1 MPVLLNRPF
10 LFTCLTIS
18 ALISL
23 SGCANTKFGQSLE
36 QSLAADPRLK
46 EEANITKS
54 IDNSPPVA
62 NTPITPPAPQ
72 LPADFPGEIPRYSN
86 AQLVETRQESSE
98 NGVTRW
104 TTTDPVNIVQ
114 SFYQKQFK
122 DNKWEIVNQN
132 SADQPINLVARQDNL
147 QVTVSI
153 KPYSTGQNS
162 PIATEF
168 TIEYDRSKI
177 ANQPSPTPTTKPT
190 VTATPTPTPTPTP
203 SEKETASPK
212 PVETQKIS
220 ADFRKYIED
229 LTKLGLFAEASGNTT
244 KSNSDRPSNII
255 LTEANKPITRREF
268 ARWLFTANNLIY
280 ANRSGYQIRPGVAN
294 SEVAF
299 QDITAKDTDFEAIQG
314 LAEAGII
321 PSPLSGDNTAVT
333 FRPDAILTRE
343 ELLVWKVPLD
353 LRKTLPNA
361 AVEAVQQTWGFQDVN
376 KINPKALRS
385 ILADFSNGDL
395 SNIRRAFGF
404 TSLFQPKR
412 SVTRSQA
419 AAAIWYF
426 GTQGD
431 GLSAQD
437 ALQTKNQPQQ
447 QSSPPP
453 TN

>member
-1 MPVLLNRPF
+1 MLLNRRF

-46 EEANITKS
+46 EEANIAKP
-54 IDNSPPVA
+54 IDNSPPVV
-62 NTPITPPAPQ
+62 NTPIASPAPQ

-86 AQLVETRQESSE
+86 AQLVEIRQESSE

-104 TTTDPVNIVQ
+104 TTIDPVNIVQ
-114 SFYQKQFK
+114 SFYQKQFQ
-122 DNKWEIVNQN
+122 DNKWEIVSQN
-132 SADQPINLVARQDNL
+132 SDDRPVNLVARQDNL

-153 KPYSTGQNS
+153 KPHSPGQNS
-162 PIATEF
+162 AIATEF

-177 ANQPSPTPTTKPT
+177 ASQPSPTPTAKTT
-190 VTATPTPTPTPTP
+190 VTATPSP
-203 SEKETASPK
+203 SETKKETPVNK
-212 PVETQKIS
+212 PVETPKIS
-220 ADFRKYIED
+220 SDFRKYIED
-229 LTKLGLFAEASGNTT
+229 LTKLGLFAETSSNT
-244 KSNSDRPSNII
+244 KSDTKNDHSSNI
-255 LTEANKPITRREF
+255 LNEPNKPITRREF
-268 ARWLFTANNLIY
+268 ARWLFAANNLIY
-280 ANRSGYQIRPGVAN
+280 ANRSGYQIRAGVAN
-294 SEVAF
+294 SETAF
-299 QDITAKDTDFEAIQG
+299 QDISAKDNDFEAIQG

-333 FRPDAILTRE
+333 FRPEAILTRE
-343 ELLVWKVPLD
+343 DLLLWKVPLD
-353 LRKTLPNA
+353 VRKTLPNA
-361 AVEAVQQTWGFQDVN
+361 SIEAVQQTWGFQDVN

-385 ILADFSNGDL
+385 ILADFQNGDL

-447 QSSPPP
+447 QSPTPP